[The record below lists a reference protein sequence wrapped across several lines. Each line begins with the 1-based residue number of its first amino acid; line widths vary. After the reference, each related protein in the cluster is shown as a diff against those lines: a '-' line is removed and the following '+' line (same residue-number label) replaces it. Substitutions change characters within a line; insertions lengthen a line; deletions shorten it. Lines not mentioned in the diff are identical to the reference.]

1 MKNDVVKKIIK
12 ITGQTCLTAL
22 ATVTLYKLVE
32 GFFYRKFAEEIYDE
46 AYNAGV
52 DDAYTDM
59 EEKFQDGALEEDT
72 CADCR
77 CNNYCKCTSNTAKAE
92 DTPQP
97 SEPKPDAGDNT

>member
-46 AYNAGV
+46 AYNTGV

-59 EEKFQDGALEEDT
+59 EEKFQDDALEEDT
-72 CADCR
+72 
-77 CNNYCKCTSNTAKAE
+77 
-92 DTPQP
+92 
-97 SEPKPDAGDNT
+97 GDNT